1 MLVQKVEMQENE
13 KTEDATQN
21 FLDLSDRAQKK
32 LFREVGSFKKRWS
45 IIMEKLQEYAVQQ
58 MTVEQ
63 K

>member
-32 LFREVGSFKKRWS
+32 LFREVGSFKKR
-45 IIMEKLQEYAVQQ
+45 
-58 MTVEQ
+58 
-63 K
+63 